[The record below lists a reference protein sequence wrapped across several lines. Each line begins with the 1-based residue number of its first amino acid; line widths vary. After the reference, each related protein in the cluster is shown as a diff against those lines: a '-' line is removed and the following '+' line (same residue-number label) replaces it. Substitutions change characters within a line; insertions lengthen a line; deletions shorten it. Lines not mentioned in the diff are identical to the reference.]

1 MKSAAI
7 LNPPIY
13 KGAVS
18 TSDPLADY
26 SELLNV
32 GEVCEILRLS
42 GRVVRTYLTSGKL
55 PGIKVGGRWVVPKKK
70 LIEYLFP

>member
-18 TSDPLADY
+18 APEPLADY
-26 SELLNV
+26 GELLNV

-42 GRVVRTYLTSGKL
+42 GRVVREYLAKGKL
-55 PGIKVGGRWVVPKKK
+55 PGVKIGSRWVIPKKK
-70 LIEYLFP
+70 LIEYLYS